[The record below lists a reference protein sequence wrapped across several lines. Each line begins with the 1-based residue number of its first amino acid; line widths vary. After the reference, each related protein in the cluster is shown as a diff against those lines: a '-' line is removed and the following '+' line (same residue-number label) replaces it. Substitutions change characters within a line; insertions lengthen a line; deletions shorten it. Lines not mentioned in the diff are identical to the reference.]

1 MFDLI
6 YEIIMQSSDYHGS
19 NLWVGTV
26 PGVCNVYYSHPHFK
40 QQVSRRYADIDIA
53 TLKNKIVRAVK
64 QFQRTGLMNPTYQR
78 QHLVYFTKSYFSFIV
93 AINPAGPLRTVN
105 PNEKIN
111 PELPN
116 VIFITALPM
125 KTKEPYS
132 KQGDG
137 KVIINEC
144 KKYFNVIQVDI

>member
-1 MFDLI
+1 MFNLM
-6 YEIIMQSSDYHGS
+6 YEIIMQSSDYQGS
-19 NLWVGTV
+19 NKWVATI
-26 PGVCNVYYSHPHFK
+26 PGVCNVYYSHPHF
-40 QQVSRRYADIDIA
+40 QDQVYSRYSSEDIQTI
-53 TLKNKIVRAVK
+53 KNKIVRAVK
-64 QFQRTGLMNPTYQR
+64 EFRKLGLMNPTYQR
-78 QHLVYFTKSYFSFIV
+78 QHLVYFSKSFYGFIV

-105 PNEKIN
+105 PNEKID

-116 VIFITALPM
+116 VVFITALPM

-144 KKYFNVIQVDI
+144 KKYFNVIQVNI